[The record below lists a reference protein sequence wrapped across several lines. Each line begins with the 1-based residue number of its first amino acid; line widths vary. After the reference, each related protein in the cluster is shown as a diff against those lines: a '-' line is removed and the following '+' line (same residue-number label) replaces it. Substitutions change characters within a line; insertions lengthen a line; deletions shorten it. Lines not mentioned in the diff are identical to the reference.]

1 MTQPINGIMKSRQ
14 RHIMRP
20 FLASLLI
27 LSPFTPAAA
36 CLWDY
41 DTLQAERAAF
51 PGALELIVG
60 KFLRHSDA
68 FYEWRI
74 EDRSAKIA
82 AAQAGEI
89 SLSEKELAAAYDD
102 WAVAL
107 DKLGRH
113 DEAIEVINQKAERLP
128 DVGEYKTHANRGT
141 FLIHGGR
148 LEEGLV
154 ELKKA
159 LEINPEA
166 HFGREEYQVLLV
178 EYVLEKRDGAEKVSL
193 PLDDSGRNSL
203 YQHGPFAKWL
213 LEQQGLGESQDK
225 AAIAAEIERAA
236 KGVMGMMRFGN
247 FQSPILLEALGDL
260 LAGRRGDVQGQRLA
274 ARAYLRA
281 AMEVDDD
288 AARDAYREMAQEI
301 LRMQVSET
309 TTGRLL
315 HEAMTLKELEDHLA
329 RETKEANL
337 WFESI
342 VNDEK
347 LWVQYPNAKL
357 NPDERFWQK
366 YGEQVIELG
375 YARLPPRHFLEAGLP
390 WQIQVTMAAIAVLTV
405 ALVVGLLLWRKKRP
419 TGYDKFP

>member
-1 MTQPINGIMKSRQ
+1 MRQ
-14 RHIMRP
+14 L
-20 FLASLLI
+20 LASLLI
-27 LSPFTPAAA
+27 LSTVTPAVA

-51 PGALELIVG
+51 PGTLELIVG

-68 FYEWRI
+68 LYEWRI
-74 EDRSAKIA
+74 EDRSAKITA
-82 AAQAGEI
+82 AESGEI
-89 SLSEKELAAAYDD
+89 SLSETELAAAYDD

-128 DVGEYKTHANRGT
+128 DVGEYQTHANRGS
-141 FLIHGGR
+141 FLIHAGR
-148 LEEGLV
+148 LEEGLA

-166 HFGREEYQVLLV
+166 HFGREEYQLLLV
-178 EYVLEKRDGAEKVSL
+178 EYVLEKRDGAEQVSL
-193 PLDDSGRNSL
+193 PLDRSDRHGFRR
-203 YQHGPFAKWL
+203 GPFAAWL
-213 LEQQGLGESQDK
+213 LEQQGLGKSQDE
-225 AAIAAEIERAA
+225 AAIAAEIKRAT

-260 LAGRRGDVQGQRLA
+260 LASRTGDVQGQRLA

-288 AARDAYREMAQEI
+288 TARDAYREMAREV
-301 LRMQVSET
+301 LSMQVSEKSA
-309 TTGRLL
+309 GRLL

-329 RETKEANL
+329 RELKEANI
-337 WFESI
+337 FFDKI
-342 VNDEK
+342 VNDEE

-405 ALVVGLLLWRKKRP
+405 ALVIGLLLWRKKRP
-419 TGYDKFP
+419 TGYDKSP